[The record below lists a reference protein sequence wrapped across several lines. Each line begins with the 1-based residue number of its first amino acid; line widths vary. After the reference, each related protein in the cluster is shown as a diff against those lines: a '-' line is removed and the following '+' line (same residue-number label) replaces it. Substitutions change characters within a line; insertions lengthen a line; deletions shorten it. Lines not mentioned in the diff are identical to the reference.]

1 MLNFGSIFLLS
12 LPFFSFLAQKMLT
25 KHISTNI
32 WSAQYPNAGQNIQQ
46 VTFYLKL
53 NSDFIEGFRDDCN
66 ENILD
71 HPSQKK
77 DHCDEVEGCFP
88 VLKQEIILFQVLQ
101 QNRTSHG
108 S

>member
-1 MLNFGSIFLLS
+1 MF
-12 LPFFSFLAQKMLT
+12 K

-32 WSAQYPNAGQNIQQ
+32 LSVQHPNAGQNIQQ

-66 ENILD
+66 ENILN

-77 DHCDEVEGCFP
+77 
-88 VLKQEIILFQVLQ
+88 IIVMK
-101 QNRTSHG
+101 
-108 S
+108 